1 MTTLYPV
8 AGCHIYIGGVLSDK
22 STDFVASDF
31 NGQSWTEID
40 GWSQMGAHGD
50 TAALITSQLIN
61 RARDIKQKGTA
72 TPAQHAERVRR
83 DQDRCGSTRPD
94 RRRGAGSTRTSYAI
108 RIDYNDKP
116 SGDHHPTKH
125 YFVALVMSA
134 EAAGGAANTIRNLN
148 STFEINSNIVE
159 VAAA

>member
-1 MTTLYPV
+1 MPLYPV

-31 NGQSWTEID
+31 NGQSWTEVD

-50 TAALITSQLIN
+50 TAQVITTALIN
-61 RARDIKQKGTA
+61 RNRDIKQKGT
-72 TPAQHAERVRR
+72 
-83 DQDRCGSTRPD
+83 SN
-94 RRRGAGSTRTSYAI
+94 AGSMQNVFAEIKTDAGQLALIAASLTKSNYAI
-108 RIDYNDKP
+108 RIDYNDAITTT
-116 SGDHHPTKH
+116 PTKH

-148 STFEINSNIVE
+148 STLEVNSNIVE
-159 VAAA
+159 VAAS

>member
-1 MTTLYPV
+1 MSTLYPV

-40 GWSQMGAHGD
+40 GWTQMGAHGD
-50 TAALITSQLIN
+50 TAAVITSQLIN
-61 RARDIKQKGTA
+61 RSRDIKQKGTSNA
-72 TPAQHAERVRR
+72 GQCRTCSPRSRPTPVNSR
-83 DQDRCGSTRPD
+83 SSPP
-94 RRRGAGSTRTSYAI
+94 RRRSNKNSYAI
-108 RIDYNDKP
+108 RVDYNDP
-116 SGDHHPTKH
+116 VTTTPTKH

-159 VAAA
+159 VAAS